1 MLNVPSQAFPAPNSQ
16 QRVSQ
21 SARNKVALK
30 PGCSLMDW
38 IRLTKSGKD
47 LTGFRGRLIEVTEE
61 ELRKHNT
68 RDDCWTCIRGMVYNV
83 SPYMQFHPGGEDELL
98 KAAGVDGTDL
108 FDQVHRWVNY
118 ESMLKE
124 CLVGRM
130 AAKPS
135 TLIHGSSNTQKINPS
150 VNRLYPSSPS
160 TLLES
165 NLPSSLLPPPTKDHC
180 PRFDWF
186 QTDVTVNITV
196 YTKCK
201 IPTSGITVVDLQGG
215 TLRVEV
221 FLGKLSYL
229 LHLQLSHEVQE
240 HLSENKIKKGFSPG
254 RSINKLSKKQSCT
267 NSTISSSFTEEP
279 ETVSHCIPVH
289 TASAVGRV
297 QVCMHKVS
305 SGQWAKLGEPLESHD
320 SFLHRKDC
328 ALFYRK
334 CVLVS
339 KTHVTHDTS
348 VFHFQ
353 MPPGTVMQ
361 IPVGEHVYLKTTV
374 KGNKVVKPY
383 TPVDKILM
391 PNSLESTEATAD
403 VFLMIKVYPDGVFTQ
418 HLCGLNIGD
427 SLAIS
432 SPNGS
437 FSLRPLHDIT
447 HLYLLAAGTGFTPMA
462 RLIRFTLHNVGNLR
476 NTKLMFFNRQESDIL
491 WRSELDQLAEMEE
504 KFEVKHVL
512 SEPSDDWTG
521 CRGRIDASLLMDFM
535 SRPKESRCFV
545 CICGPTPFTKLARG
559 LVQQMGYCDEEIHTF
574 LG

>member
-150 VNRLYPSSPS
+150 VNRSGRRMIGLYPSSPS

-240 HLSENKIKKGFSPG
+240 HLS
-254 RSINKLSKKQSCT
+254 
-267 NSTISSSFTEEP
+267 
-279 ETVSHCIPVH
+279 VH

-374 KGNKVVKPY
+374 K
-383 TPVDKILM
+383 
-391 PNSLESTEATAD
+391 
-403 VFLMIKVYPDGVFTQ
+403 
-418 HLCGLNIGD
+418 GD

>member
-135 TLIHGSSNTQKINPS
+135 TLIHG
-150 VNRLYPSSPS
+150 LYPSSPS

-240 HLSENKIKKGFSPG
+240 HLS
-254 RSINKLSKKQSCT
+254 
-267 NSTISSSFTEEP
+267 
-279 ETVSHCIPVH
+279 VH

>member
-1 MLNVPSQAFPAPNSQ
+1 
-16 QRVSQ
+16 
-21 SARNKVALK
+21 
-30 PGCSLMDW
+30 MDW

-240 HLSENKIKKGFSPG
+240 HLS
-254 RSINKLSKKQSCT
+254 
-267 NSTISSSFTEEP
+267 
-279 ETVSHCIPVH
+279 VH

-504 KFEVKHVL
+504 KNLEACDKHPGLTSCVVDISHDQGSGSKVCSHSLMEESHSIFRCSINEEEQCEPVAGHQGYQGRLSVRTSSDVQGEPMGLRKDREANFLQHFNIPNFVNSEHSSVL
-512 SEPSDDWTG
+512 GDDDLLLCEQPIIMDSET
-521 CRGRIDASLLMDFM
+521 
-535 SRPKESRCFV
+535 RCNS
-545 CICGPTPFTKLARG
+545 KL
-559 LVQQMGYCDEEIHTF
+559 DIIS
-574 LG
+574 

>member
-240 HLSENKIKKGFSPG
+240 HLS
-254 RSINKLSKKQSCT
+254 
-267 NSTISSSFTEEP
+267 
-279 ETVSHCIPVH
+279 VH

-374 KGNKVVKPY
+374 K
-383 TPVDKILM
+383 
-391 PNSLESTEATAD
+391 
-403 VFLMIKVYPDGVFTQ
+403 
-418 HLCGLNIGD
+418 GD